1 MLLPMLVAIM
11 RIRIHMRVFNVCCT
25 KYEITE
31 QMLALMNS
39 NIYEKSPY
47 LTEELDDLNLTE
59 AMDLIEN
66 N

>member
-1 MLLPMLVAIM
+1 MLVAIM

-31 QMLALMNS
+31 HMFELFNS
-39 NIYEKSPY
+39 NIYEKSHY
-47 LTEELDDLNLTE
+47 LTEELNDHNIIE
-59 AMDLIEN
+59 AIDLIEN